1 MTVGRAEITRGPTSL
16 AEMARL
22 TGEFGGWHNICYSV
36 VWLTGKL
43 DIAAVR
49 EAWRGVCLRNDV
61 LRRAYLSP
69 DEACTYDDM
78 LGELEFYTAD
88 SDAEAL
94 NTIRRLVEPPF
105 DLADLGLSR
114 IAIVQRD
121 EHRHLFAIALDHII
135 VDFVTWDR
143 MMRDFAELYERAAQ
157 GPSLDQKAEQN
168 AYHDFAVL
176 ERRELSGA
184 WGEKRR
190 AFWHAQTERFGM
202 FPPAFPIDYELK
214 GEPRSTLVQH
224 ELPAD
229 AKARVLDLARRGR
242 ATLFATVAAAVLA
255 SMQEATGA
263 STVGV
268 STNYHGRVLPGTS
281 DIAGLFVQKLPLH
294 LTTRS
299 RHPEEMVREVFGH
312 TLDVFEHS
320 LPLWSVGQLWN
331 ENLAHID
338 REAAV
343 QVSFGNQR
351 TTSFGESLLT
361 GIKAETVFMYVPG
374 QMTWPKTIQI
384 GWQLDG
390 STPQIVACYN
400 QSYFPGE
407 LVQTMLQTAEN
418 FALSTNR

>member
-1 MTVGRAEITRGPTSL
+1 MTAGRADITRGPTSL

-22 TGEFGGWHNICYSV
+22 TGEFAGWHNIVYSV

-49 EAWRGVCLRNDV
+49 EAWRGVCLRNDI
-61 LRRAYLSP
+61 LRRTYLSS

-78 LGELEFYTAD
+78 LGELEFYAAD

-94 NTIRRLVEPPF
+94 NTIRRFVEPPF
-105 DLADLGLSR
+105 DLAGLGLSR

-121 EHRHLFAIALDHII
+121 EYRHLFAIALDHVI
-135 VDFVTWDR
+135 VDFVTWNLL
-143 MMRDFAELYERAAQ
+143 MRDFAELYDRAAR
-157 GPSLDQKAEQN
+157 GASLDRKVEQN

-176 ERRELSGA
+176 ERRKLSGA

-190 AFWHAQTERFGM
+190 AFWQAQAERFGM
-202 FPPAFPIDYELK
+202 FPPPFPIDCEPQ
-214 GEPRSTLVQH
+214 GEPSSTLVQH
-224 ELPAD
+224 ELPKD
-229 AKARVLDLARRGR
+229 AEVRFLDLARRAR
-242 ATLFATVAAAVLA
+242 ATPFATAAAAVLA
-255 SMQEATGA
+255 GVQEATGT
-263 STVGV
+263 STVGA

-299 RHPEEMVREVFGH
+299 RHPEETVHEVFSH
-312 TLDVFEHS
+312 SLDVFEYS

-338 REAAV
+338 REAGV
-343 QVSFGNQR
+343 QVGFGNQR

-361 GIKAETVFMYVPG
+361 GITAETVFMYVPG
-374 QMTWPKTIQI
+374 QMTWPQTIQI
-384 GWQLDG
+384 EWQLG
-390 STPQIVACYN
+390 GTTPQIIACYN
-400 QSYFPGE
+400 QRYFPGE
-407 LVQTMLQTAEN
+407 LIQTILQTAEN
-418 FALSTNR
+418 FVLSTAR

>member
-1 MTVGRAEITRGPTSL
+1 MGRAEITRGPTSL

-22 TGEFGGWHNICYSV
+22 TGEFAGWHNICYSV

-61 LRRAYLSP
+61 LRRSYLSS
-69 DEACTYDDM
+69 DEACTYNEM
-78 LGELEFYTAD
+78 LSELEFYTAD
-88 SDAEAL
+88 SDVEAL
-94 NTIRRLVEPPF
+94 NTIRRVTEPPF
-105 DLADLGLSR
+105 NLAGFGLSR

-121 EHRHLFAIALDHII
+121 EHRHLFAIVLDHII
-135 VDFVTWDR
+135 VDFMTWDR

-157 GPSLDQKAEQN
+157 GSSLDQKAEQN

-190 AFWHAQTERFGM
+190 AFWHAQTEQFGM
-202 FPPAFPIDYELK
+202 FPPPFPIDYELK

-229 AKARVLDLARRGR
+229 VKERVLDLARRGR

-255 SMQEATGA
+255 SMQDATGA
-263 STVGV
+263 SAVGV

-299 RHPEEMVREVFGH
+299 RHPEEMVREVFDN
-312 TLDVFEHS
+312 TLNVFEHS
-320 LPLWSVGQLWN
+320 LPLWPVGQFWN

-338 REAAV
+338 REAGV
-343 QVSFGNQR
+343 QVSIGNQR
-351 TTSFGESLLT
+351 TTSFRESLLT

-390 STPQIVACYN
+390 PTPQITASYN

-418 FALSTNR
+418 FVLSTNR

>member
-1 MTVGRAEITRGPTSL
+1 
-16 AEMARL
+16 MARL
-22 TGEFGGWHNICYSV
+22 TGEFAGWHNIVYSV

-43 DIAAVR
+43 DVASVR
-49 EAWRGVCLRNDV
+49 EAWRGVCLRNDI
-61 LRRAYLSP
+61 LRRAYLSS

-78 LGELEFYTAD
+78 LGELEFHAAD

-94 NTIRRLVEPPF
+94 HIIRRLVEPAF
-105 DLADLGLSR
+105 DLNGLGLSR

-143 MMRDFAELYERAAQ
+143 LLRDFAELYERAVQ
-157 GPSLDQKAEQN
+157 GASLDRKVERN

-190 AFWHAQTERFGM
+190 AFWHAHTERFGM
-202 FPPAFPIDYELK
+202 FPPPFPVDYELK
-214 GEPRSTLVQH
+214 GEPGSTLVQH

-229 AKARVLDLARRGR
+229 AEARVADLARRGR
-242 ATLFATVAAAVLA
+242 ATPFATAAAAALA
-255 SMQEATGA
+255 GMQEVTGT

-281 DIAGLFVQKLPLH
+281 DVAGLFVQKIPLY

-299 RHPEEMVREVFGH
+299 PRPEEMIREVFGQM
-312 TLDVFEHS
+312 LDMFEHS

-338 REAAV
+338 REAGV

-351 TTSFGESLLT
+351 TTSFSESLLT

-384 GWQLDG
+384 GWELDG
-390 STPQIVACYN
+390 AAPQITACYSE
-400 QSYFPGE
+400 SYFPGE
-407 LVQTMLQTAEN
+407 LVQTLLETAEK
-418 FALSTNR
+418 FVLSTNR